1 MSRWGLAY
9 CVVWLAVLV
18 LAAITNQPDP
28 VLFTI
33 WFALVILGP
42 TIAIARYILGTGRK
56 RQGKHVA
63 TTLIQEPTVP
73 HPEGRTNLTPSDRN
87 HHDR

>member
-1 MSRWGLAY
+1 MSRWGMAY
-9 CVVWLAVLV
+9 YVVWLAVLA

-28 VLFTI
+28 VIFTT

-56 RQGKHVA
+56 RRGKHTA
-63 TTLIQEPTVP
+63 SSREPSIRNRTRSPVLV
-73 HPEGRTNLTPSDRN
+73 HSGRSN
-87 HHDR
+87 HDS